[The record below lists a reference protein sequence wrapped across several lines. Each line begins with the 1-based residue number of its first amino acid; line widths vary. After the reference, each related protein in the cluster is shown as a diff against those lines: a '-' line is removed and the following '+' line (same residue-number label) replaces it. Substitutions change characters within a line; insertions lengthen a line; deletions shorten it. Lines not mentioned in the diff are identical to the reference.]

1 MEADPYHGFVY
12 ALKTGERQIVY
23 VELIF
28 CNYFYDLDY
37 QEMIPEEYLPV
48 GFDATKDNPSRREM
62 LEK

>member
-1 MEADPYHGFVY
+1 M
-12 ALKTGERQIVY
+12 Y

-48 GFDATKDNPSRREM
+48 GFDATRDNPYRREM